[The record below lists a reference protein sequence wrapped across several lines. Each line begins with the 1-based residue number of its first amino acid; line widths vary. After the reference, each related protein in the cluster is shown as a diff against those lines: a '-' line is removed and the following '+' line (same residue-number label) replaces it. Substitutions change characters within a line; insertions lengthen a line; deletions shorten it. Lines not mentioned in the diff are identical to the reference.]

1 MDDESETN
9 TAHDRPFTM
18 TDSLTD
24 DYPEAAPFI
33 QQAVEEH
40 GEEWVLEHY
49 YEQLYP
55 LGRVMAMPD
64 KDELPF
70 YDPDE
75 HDTMTEDEKV
85 EMYQAWAKYRENLRT
100 GTKPDE

>member
-1 MDDESETN
+1 M
-9 TAHDRPFTM
+9 P
-18 TDSLTD
+18 DSLTD
-24 DYPEAAPFI
+24 DYPEAAPYI

-70 YDPDE
+70 YDPDD

-85 EMYQAWAKYRENLRT
+85 EMYQAWAAYRENLRT

>member
-1 MDDESETN
+1 
-9 TAHDRPFTM
+9 M

-70 YDPDE
+70 YDPEE

-85 EMYQAWAKYRENLRT
+85 EMYQAWAEYRENLRT

>member
-1 MDDESETN
+1 
-9 TAHDRPFTM
+9 M
-18 TDSLTD
+18 TDSLRD

-33 QQAVEEH
+33 QRAVEEH

-70 YDPDE
+70 YDPEE

-85 EMYQAWAKYRENLRT
+85 EMYQAWSEYRENLRT

>member
-1 MDDESETN
+1 
-9 TAHDRPFTM
+9 M

-24 DYPEAAPFI
+24 DYLEAAPYI

-55 LGRVMAMPD
+55 LGRVMTVPD

-75 HDTMTEDEKV
+75 HDTMTEDETV
-85 EMYQAWAKYRENLRT
+85 EMYQALAAYRENLRT

>member
-1 MDDESETN
+1 MPDQLAEQ
-9 TAHDRPFTM
+9 
-18 TDSLTD
+18 
-24 DYPEAAPFI
+24 YPEAAPYI
-33 QQAVEEH
+33 QQAVAEH

-55 LGRVMAMPD
+55 LGRVMAMPE

-70 YDPDE
+70 YDDDE

-85 EMYQAWAKYRENLRT
+85 EMYQAWAAYRENLRT
-100 GTKPDE
+100 GTKPEE